1 MSSHSN
7 KISKA
12 LRSTAYHEAGHAV
25 CNYHSGMKVGTI
37 LVDEDI
43 GEVSRT
49 PLLNE
54 DDVAAFWPSKFSGQ
68 NTTHESRRELVDRQ
82 AVSWLAGP
90 MAEKEFN
97 PDYDPEASD
106 SDYEA
111 VDHKDRWTCPT
122 EKVRPPFI
130 AMIYTNLEWLFL
142 TTYSSGASSGKCC

>member
-1 MSSHSN
+1 MSSHSK

-25 CNYHSGMKVGTI
+25 CNYHSGMKLGTI

-54 DDVAAFWPSKFSGQ
+54 DDVAAFWRSKFSGQ

-111 VDHKDRWTCPT
+111 V
-122 EKVRPPFI
+122 E
-130 AMIYTNLEWLFL
+130 NLELEWDIKDW
-142 TTYSSGASSGKCC
+142 ASWNDQIRSKATKFVKDHWGGDYCSR